1 MSKKTNQFEF
11 KTDVKELLNILV
23 HSLYTNREI
32 FIRELVSNASDA
44 LDKLR
49 FESNRGSDIF
59 QNELELEISVNGD
72 EKENLIT
79 ISDTGFGM
87 TKDEIIQNIGTIA
100 KSGSAE
106 FLKQLSEDKEQ
117 ANNIIGKFG
126 VGFYSVFMVADKVEI
141 FSRSYKK
148 DAKP

>member
-1 MSKKTNQFEF
+1 MSKKTKKTNQFEF

-32 FIRELVSNASDA
+32 FIRELISNASDA

-49 FESNRGSDIF
+49 FESNKGTEIF
-59 QNELELEISVNGD
+59 QNDLELEISVTGD
-72 EKENLIT
+72 EKENTLTIT
-79 ISDTGFGM
+79 DTGYGM

-126 VGFYSVFMVADKVEI
+126 VGMQSLLNGYRMDLGVL
-141 FSRSYKK
+141 RLKK
-148 DAKP
+148 